1 MNLLPMPY
9 KLEIRDGFLKS
20 KKVNIINKCCDYRI
34 EKALKSFDCDTD
46 DVQMTVKCSELNS
59 ESYMLDI
66 TESNITIN
74 GDGLA
79 GVFYGIQTL
88 RQIFECDNVPC
99 LHIEDKPSMEYRGV
113 YHDVTRGK
121 IPTVKTL
128 KHFIDSLAYYK
139 INSLQIYVE
148 HTFPFKELGDRIET
162 TGYLSPEEIKEL
174 DDYCYENFIEFI
186 PSIPTF
192 GHMYELLHRDEFKN
206 LRAFD
211 KEEEDR
217 FLWWQRMYHHTIDP
231 ANEKSIEVIKSL
243 IDQYIPLFR
252 TDKFNICCDETF
264 DLENGKHKGENTGK
278 LYVDFV
284 KQIIS
289 YLESKGK
296 KVMMWG
302 DILLKHSDLICELP
316 KGIEFLNWCYDSKPD
331 EDTFRVFSKTGERL
345 IVCPGTGTWS
355 RLVEHVSESDVNIC
369 KMLDL
374 GYKYNA
380 VGMLNTNWG
389 DYGNPCSLE
398 LAMHSIILGASKAW
412 NIKTIPD
419 GDFNNSINILE
430 YKNANAAEYLYRLD
444 TAHDKMKWLRLAH
457 YYSNLMHSDKINV
470 SFPEKEQ
477 IEETVALC
485 KTLIDELS
493 EQKWGRDNYRE
504 EMILASEGVIVM
516 AELFAKLA
524 GYDIKRISDTSLW
537 LNKYHQS
544 WLESNK
550 ESELCE
556 IEKMFLTLENV

>member
-1 MNLLPMPY
+1 
-9 KLEIRDGFLKS
+9 
-20 KKVNIINKCCDYRI
+20 
-34 EKALKSFDCDTD
+34 
-46 DVQMTVKCSELNS
+46 MT
-59 ESYMLDI
+59 YI
-66 TESNITIN
+66 
-74 GDGLA
+74 
-79 GVFYGIQTL
+79 
-88 RQIFECDNVPC
+88 
-99 LHIEDKPSMEYRGV
+99 
-113 YHDVTRGK
+113 
-121 IPTVKTL
+121 
-128 KHFIDSLAYYK
+128 
-139 INSLQIYVE
+139 
-148 HTFPFKELGDRIET
+148 
-162 TGYLSPEEIKEL
+162 
-174 DDYCYENFIEFI
+174 
-186 PSIPTF
+186 
-192 GHMYELLHRDEFKN
+192 
-206 LRAFD
+206 
-211 KEEEDR
+211 
-217 FLWWQRMYHHTIDP
+217 TIDP

-355 RLVEHVSESDVNIC
+355 RLVEHVSEADVNIC